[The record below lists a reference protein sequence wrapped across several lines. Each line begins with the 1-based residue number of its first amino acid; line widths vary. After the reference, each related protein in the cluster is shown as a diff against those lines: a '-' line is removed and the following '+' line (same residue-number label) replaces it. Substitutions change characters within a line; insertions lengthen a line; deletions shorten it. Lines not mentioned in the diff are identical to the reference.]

1 MNISEEKFVVWLAA
15 LFGGGALLAMPI
27 FLDFDGLFAVI
38 EIVGGICVIGY
49 ALRKLSGVL
58 RLPSPRDSGKKRF
71 G

>member
-1 MNISEEKFVVWLAA
+1 MNTSEEKFVVWLAA

-49 ALRKLSGVL
+49 ALGKLYGVL
-58 RLPSPRDSGKKRF
+58 RLPSHRGSRKPF